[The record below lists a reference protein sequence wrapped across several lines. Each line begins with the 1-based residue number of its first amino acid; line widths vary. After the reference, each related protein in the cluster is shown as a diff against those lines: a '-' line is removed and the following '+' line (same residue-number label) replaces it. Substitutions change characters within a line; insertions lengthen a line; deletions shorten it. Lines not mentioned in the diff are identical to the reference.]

1 MILAD
6 KIINERKKLGWSQ
19 EELAEKLG
27 VSRQSVSKWEGAQ
40 AVPELQKILNMS
52 EIFGVSTDYLLK
64 DDIEE
69 LSAEDIT
76 PSSDYDTVPL
86 KRKVSLTEATEYIK
100 TTKSVAPINALA
112 AMLFVLCPVTLIFLA
127 GFSTKTGS
135 GVSENMAAGIGLLAL
150 FVLIAVGVTITM
162 IAGGKTKN
170 YDYIKTEEI
179 ETEYG
184 VIGMVKEQ
192 MASFESTHNLYKI
205 IGVILCI
212 CSPVPLVIS
221 VIAEMEDYLIVAMV
235 CLLLIMIAAAVYLFV
250 LSGNVWEVYQALLK
264 EGDFSSKNR
273 IANKKM
279 APYIRC
285 YWLIVTAVFLLLG
298 FLTAASWSRAWIV
311 WPITAVLFAPFHA
324 FLKAAM
330 KID

>member
-40 AVPELQKILNMS
+40 AVPELQKILIMS

-64 DDIEE
+64 DEIEE
-69 LSAEDIT
+69 LSSEDIK
-76 PSSDYDTVPL
+76 PSVDYDTVPV
-86 KRKVSLTEATEYIK
+86 KRKVSLEEATEYIAA
-100 TTKSVAPINALA
+100 TKATAPANALA

-127 GFSTKTGS
+127 GFSNKPGS
-135 GVSENMAAGIGLLAL
+135 GISENMAAGIGLLAL
-150 FVLIAVGVTITM
+150 FVLIAIGVTVTM
-162 IAGGKTKN
+162 IAGGKTKK
-170 YDYIKTEEI
+170 YTYIKEEDI

-192 MASFESTHNLYKI
+192 KASFETTHNTYKI
-205 IGVILCI
+205 IGVILCL
-212 CSPVPLVIS
+212 CSPIALV
-221 VIAEMEDYLIVAMV
+221 VGALAEIEDYLIVATV
-235 CLLLIMIAAAVYLFV
+235 CLLLVMIAAAVYLFV
-250 LSGNVWEVYQALLK
+250 LSGNVWEAYQALLK
-264 EGDFSSKNR
+264 EGEYSAKNKK
-273 IANKKM
+273 ANKKM
-279 APYIRC
+279 APYVRC
-285 YWLIVTAVFLLLG
+285 YWLIATAIFLLLG

-311 WPITAVLFAPFHA
+311 WPITGVLFAPFHA
-324 FLKAAM
+324 FLKAVL